1 MTKNRIIRYFLMWI
15 CCLSSHVAEAVPTLQ
30 DGGAWAKQ
38 GVTERRLNELDGL
51 AHHHATGLVQDRQ
64 GMIWVATWNGLSRYD
79 GYRFVSF
86 KPKAGDGCSMGVNR
100 IKDIRIRDP
109 YIYCNAEGYCFVFD
123 IRTGRFDDSHLSWNK
138 ALRKWGF
145 SSQGTKRL
153 KTADGVEWAVDS
165 LGVRMSYRKPCYATW
180 LLRQPGCQVRALFR
194 DREGRIWVCSRDDAS
209 VRIYDANLNL
219 LGFLGADGRLHGE
232 KTPFQSAVY
241 TMLQDEDGSLW
252 LGCKPGGLLH
262 LLPRADGSY
271 DISRIALVIRGRETE
286 HHVYSMQKDRWGRL
300 WVSTLNHGLFCLT
313 RTGKSWRCQP
323 IVLSHDDKTGKY
335 LGVRMIYISHRD
347 ELLVGTTLGL
357 FATKLT
363 ADNPASLRFTLH
375 EREGGRDGSL
385 SCSAVMFMA
394 EDRAN
399 RLYICTEGSGLNMVE
414 PGVSLISKDVDFRHF
429 DRRDLPEDF
438 LLSAFAYGQ
447 YMWFVGTN
455 DLTGVDVEH
464 GLSLYFNHRT
474 WTDELIF
481 SDAQPLRWKG
491 GKWLMGLM
499 DGLVLMD
506 MDLLTK
512 RTKAPRIVLTRVSV
526 EEGEMMEAVSARDT
540 ICLDETERN
549 VKIEFAAIDY
559 ANIQSISYRFQLDGG
574 VWNTLENSHTV
585 TLLNLS
591 PGTHTLRVESKLPTG
606 QWAGNVKV
614 VTICVKPTI
623 WQTTTAKVLYV
634 LLALLFIYT
643 VVYVTR
649 TIRASHRKQREL
661 LGQYLDLME
670 KYDKEKHLVVAVKAA
685 GADKTAVEV
694 AAKAAE
700 KKTTAEKTTAE
711 KTAAEKATI
720 ETATAETMAV
730 EAVVAD
736 GQQPL
741 QADSRS
747 VGEESLSEEDQR
759 FMQCVVE
766 FVEQHID
773 NSDLSVTDLATK
785 LNVSKSGLNRKLKS
799 LLGVAPKEFINK
811 ARMNRAVALLR
822 HSDLP
827 VKEIAYRCGFSDQNY
842 FGKCFRAAM
851 GVSPSEYRQKNGL

>member
-1 MTKNRIIRYFLMWI
+1 M
-15 CCLSSHVAEAVPTLQ
+15 
-30 DGGAWAKQ
+30 
-38 GVTERRLNELDGL
+38 
-51 AHHHATGLVQDRQ
+51 
-64 GMIWVATWNGLSRYD
+64 
-79 GYRFVSF
+79 
-86 KPKAGDGCSMGVNR
+86 
-100 IKDIRIRDP
+100 
-109 YIYCNAEGYCFVFD
+109 
-123 IRTGRFDDSHLSWNK
+123 
-138 ALRKWGF
+138 
-145 SSQGTKRL
+145 
-153 KTADGVEWAVDS
+153 
-165 LGVRMSYRKPCYATW
+165 
-180 LLRQPGCQVRALFR
+180 
-194 DREGRIWVCSRDDAS
+194 
-209 VRIYDANLNL
+209 
-219 LGFLGADGRLHGE
+219 LGFLGADGKLHGE
-232 KTPFQSAVY
+232 KTAFCSAVY
-241 TMLQDEDGSLW
+241 GVLQDTDGSMW

-262 LLPRADGSY
+262 LTPCVDGNY
-271 DISRIALVIRGRETE
+271 TISRIALVGRNGRKAND
-286 HHVYSMQKDRWGRL
+286 VYSMQKDRWGRL
-300 WVSTLNHGLFCLT
+300 WIATMDQGLFCMPCPA
-313 RTGKSWRCQP
+313 KSKRSLP
-323 IVLSHDDKTGKY
+323 IVIAPDDKTDKY
-335 LGVRMIYISHRD
+335 NSVRMVYINRHS
-347 ELLVGTTLGL
+347 ELLVGTPRGL
-357 FATKLT
+357 FATYLT
-363 ADNPASLRFTLH
+363 SANPASLRFKRY
-375 EREGGRDGSL
+375 EREGEKNGSL
-385 SCSAVMFMA
+385 SCSSIMFMA
-394 EDRAN
+394 EDKAR

-414 PGVSLISKDVDFRHF
+414 PHVLMTGDDVTFRHF
-429 DRRDLPEDF
+429 DRRDMPEDF
-438 LLSAFAYGQ
+438 LLSAFEYGR

-455 DLTGVDVEH
+455 DLTGVDMER
-464 GLSLYFNHRT
+464 GLNLYFNHNT

-481 SDAQPLRWKG
+481 SDATPLRWKD

-506 MDLLTK
+506 MDRLTM

-526 EEGEMMEAVSARDT
+526 EEGDMLEAVSEHDT
-540 ICLDETERN
+540 ICLDETQRN

-559 ANIQSISYRFQLDGG
+559 ANTQSISYRFLLDNG

-614 VTICVKPTI
+614 VTIYVKPTI

-649 TIRASHRKQREL
+649 TIRSSHRKQREL

-694 AAKAAE
+694 AEKAAE
-700 KKTTAEKTTAE
+700 
-711 KTAAEKATI
+711 
-720 ETATAETMAV
+720 ET
-730 EAVVAD
+730 VVAD

-747 VGEESLSEEDQR
+747 VGEESLNEEDQR

-773 NSDLSVTDLATK
+773 NSDLSVTELAAK

-811 ARMNRAVALLR
+811 ARMNRAVALLH

>member
-1 MTKNRIIRYFLMWI
+1 M
-15 CCLSSHVAEAVPTLQ
+15 
-30 DGGAWAKQ
+30 
-38 GVTERRLNELDGL
+38 
-51 AHHHATGLVQDRQ
+51 
-64 GMIWVATWNGLSRYD
+64 
-79 GYRFVSF
+79 
-86 KPKAGDGCSMGVNR
+86 
-100 IKDIRIRDP
+100 
-109 YIYCNAEGYCFVFD
+109 
-123 IRTGRFDDSHLSWNK
+123 
-138 ALRKWGF
+138 
-145 SSQGTKRL
+145 
-153 KTADGVEWAVDS
+153 
-165 LGVRMSYRKPCYATW
+165 
-180 LLRQPGCQVRALFR
+180 
-194 DREGRIWVCSRDDAS
+194 
-209 VRIYDANLNL
+209 
-219 LGFLGADGRLHGE
+219 
-232 KTPFQSAVY
+232 
-241 TMLQDEDGSLW
+241 
-252 LGCKPGGLLH
+252 
-262 LLPRADGSY
+262 
-271 DISRIALVIRGRETE
+271 
-286 HHVYSMQKDRWGRL
+286 
-300 WVSTLNHGLFCLT
+300 STLNHGLFCFT

-323 IVLSHDDKTGKY
+323 IVLSHDDRTGKY

-347 ELLVGTTLGL
+347 ELLAGTTLGL

-363 ADNPASLRFTLH
+363 AANPASLRFIQH

-399 RLYICTEGSGLNMVE
+399 RLYICTEGSGLNMVD
-414 PGVSLISKDVDFRHF
+414 PGISLLSKDVDFRHF

-506 MDLLTK
+506 MDRLTK

-526 EEGEMMEAVSARDT
+526 EEGEMMEAVSAHDT

-559 ANIQSISYRFQLDGG
+559 ANTQSISYRFQLDGG

-614 VTICVKPTI
+614 VTIFVKPTI

-670 KYDKEKHLVVAVKAA
+670 KYDKEKHLVVAVKDA

-694 AAKAAE
+694 VDKAAE
-700 KKTTAEKTTAE
+700 
-711 KTAAEKATI
+711 
-720 ETATAETMAV
+720 ET
-730 EAVVAD
+730 VVAD

-747 VGEESLSEEDQR
+747 VGEESLNEEDQR

-773 NSDLSVTDLATK
+773 NSDLSVTELAAK

-811 ARMNRAVALLR
+811 ARMNRAVALLH

-827 VKEIAYRCGFSDQNY
+827 VKEIAYRCGFCDQNY
-842 FGKCFRAAM
+842 FGKCFKAAM

>member
-1 MTKNRIIRYFLMWI
+1 
-15 CCLSSHVAEAVPTLQ
+15 
-30 DGGAWAKQ
+30 
-38 GVTERRLNELDGL
+38 
-51 AHHHATGLVQDRQ
+51 
-64 GMIWVATWNGLSRYD
+64 
-79 GYRFVSF
+79 
-86 KPKAGDGCSMGVNR
+86 
-100 IKDIRIRDP
+100 
-109 YIYCNAEGYCFVFD
+109 
-123 IRTGRFDDSHLSWNK
+123 
-138 ALRKWGF
+138 
-145 SSQGTKRL
+145 
-153 KTADGVEWAVDS
+153 
-165 LGVRMSYRKPCYATW
+165 
-180 LLRQPGCQVRALFR
+180 
-194 DREGRIWVCSRDDAS
+194 
-209 VRIYDANLNL
+209 
-219 LGFLGADGRLHGE
+219 
-232 KTPFQSAVY
+232 
-241 TMLQDEDGSLW
+241 
-252 LGCKPGGLLH
+252 
-262 LLPRADGSY
+262 
-271 DISRIALVIRGRETE
+271 
-286 HHVYSMQKDRWGRL
+286 
-300 WVSTLNHGLFCLT
+300 
-313 RTGKSWRCQP
+313 
-323 IVLSHDDKTGKY
+323 
-335 LGVRMIYISHRD
+335 
-347 ELLVGTTLGL
+347 
-357 FATKLT
+357 
-363 ADNPASLRFTLH
+363 
-375 EREGGRDGSL
+375 
-385 SCSAVMFMA
+385 
-394 EDRAN
+394 
-399 RLYICTEGSGLNMVE
+399 
-414 PGVSLISKDVDFRHF
+414 
-429 DRRDLPEDF
+429 
-438 LLSAFAYGQ
+438 
-447 YMWFVGTN
+447 
-455 DLTGVDVEH
+455 
-464 GLSLYFNHRT
+464 
-474 WTDELIF
+474 
-481 SDAQPLRWKG
+481 
-491 GKWLMGLM
+491 MGLM

-506 MDLLTK
+506 MDRLTK

-559 ANIQSISYRFQLDGG
+559 ANIQSISYRFQLDDG

-685 GADKTAVEV
+685 GADKTVVEV
-694 AAKAAE
+694 AAKVAE
-700 KKTTAEKTTAE
+700 EKTTAEKTT
-711 KTAAEKATI
+711 AEKATI
-720 ETATAETMAV
+720 ETATAETMAE

-741 QADSRS
+741 QADSHS

-773 NSDLSVTDLATK
+773 NSDLSVTGLATK
-785 LNVSKSGLNRKLKS
+785 LNVSKSGLNRKLKN

-811 ARMNRAVALLR
+811 ARMNRAVSLLH

>member
-1 MTKNRIIRYFLMWI
+1 M
-15 CCLSSHVAEAVPTLQ
+15 SSHVAEAVPTLQ

-51 AHHHATGLVQDRQ
+51 AHHHATGLVQDKQ

-100 IKDIRIRDP
+100 IKGIRIRDP
-109 YIYCNAEGYCFVFD
+109 YIYCNVEDCCFVFD

-145 SSQGTKRL
+145 FGQETKRL
-153 KTADGVEWAVDS
+153 KTADGVEWTVDS

-180 LLRQPGCQVRALFR
+180 LLRQPGCLVRALFR

-232 KTPFQSAVY
+232 KTPFRSAVY

-271 DISRIALVIRGRETE
+271 DISRIALVIRGREKE
-286 HHVYSMQKDRWGRL
+286 HHVYSLQKDRWGRL
-300 WVSTLNHGLFCLT
+300 WVATLNHGLFCLT
-313 RTGKSWRCQP
+313 RTEKSWRCLP
-323 IVLSHDDKTGKY
+323 IVLSHDDKTDKY

-363 ADNPASLRFTLH
+363 AANPASLRFTLH
-375 EREGGRDGSL
+375 EREGGRDASL
-385 SCSAVMFMA
+385 SCSAVMFMV
-394 EDRAN
+394 EDRAD

-481 SDAQPLRWKG
+481 SDALPLRWKG

-506 MDLLTK
+506 MDRLTK

-526 EEGEMMEAVSARDT
+526 EEGEMTEAVSARDT

-614 VTICVKPTI
+614 VTIIVEPTI

-694 AAKAAE
+694 AE
-700 KKTTAEKTTAE
+700 KTTAEKTTAE
-711 KTAAEKATI
+711 KITI
-720 ETATAETMAV
+720 ETATAETMAE
-730 EAVVAD
+730 EAAVAD
-736 GQQPL
+736 VQQSL

-773 NSDLSVTDLATK
+773 NSDLSVTELAAK
-785 LNVSKSGLNRKLKS
+785 LNVSKSGLNRKLKNQ
-799 LLGVAPKEFINK
+799 LGVAPKEFINK
-811 ARMNRAVALLR
+811 ARMNRAVALLH

>member
-1 MTKNRIIRYFLMWI
+1 
-15 CCLSSHVAEAVPTLQ
+15 
-30 DGGAWAKQ
+30 
-38 GVTERRLNELDGL
+38 
-51 AHHHATGLVQDRQ
+51 
-64 GMIWVATWNGLSRYD
+64 
-79 GYRFVSF
+79 
-86 KPKAGDGCSMGVNR
+86 
-100 IKDIRIRDP
+100 
-109 YIYCNAEGYCFVFD
+109 
-123 IRTGRFDDSHLSWNK
+123 
-138 ALRKWGF
+138 
-145 SSQGTKRL
+145 
-153 KTADGVEWAVDS
+153 
-165 LGVRMSYRKPCYATW
+165 
-180 LLRQPGCQVRALFR
+180 
-194 DREGRIWVCSRDDAS
+194 
-209 VRIYDANLNL
+209 
-219 LGFLGADGRLHGE
+219 
-232 KTPFQSAVY
+232 
-241 TMLQDEDGSLW
+241 MLQDEDGSLW

-262 LLPRADGSY
+262 LSPRADGSY
-271 DISRIALVIRGRETE
+271 AISRMALTVRSRETT
-286 HHVYSMQKDRWGRL
+286 HHVYSLQKDRWGRL
-300 WVSTLNHGLFCLT
+300 WVATLNHGLFCIT
-313 RTGKSWRCQP
+313 PSGKSWRCQP
-323 IVLSHDDKTGKY
+323 IVLSHDDMTGKY

-363 ADNPASLRFTLH
+363 AANPASLRFTLH

-526 EEGEMMEAVSARDT
+526 EEGEMMEAVSAHDT

-559 ANIQSISYRFQLDGG
+559 ANTQSISYRFQLDGG

-614 VTICVKPTI
+614 VTIFVKPTI

-634 LLALLFIYT
+634 LLVLLFIYT

-670 KYDKEKHLVVAVKAA
+670 RYDKEKHLVVAVKAA

-694 AAKAAE
+694 EPKAAE
-700 KKTTAEKTTAE
+700 KKAAEKKA
-711 KTAAEKATI
+711 AAEKATI
-720 ETATAETMAV
+720 ETATAETMAE
-730 EAVVAD
+730 EAAVAD
-736 GQQPL
+736 VQQPL

-766 FVEQHID
+766 FVELHID
-773 NSDLSVTDLATK
+773 NSDLSVTELAAK

>member
-1 MTKNRIIRYFLMWI
+1 
-15 CCLSSHVAEAVPTLQ
+15 
-30 DGGAWAKQ
+30 
-38 GVTERRLNELDGL
+38 
-51 AHHHATGLVQDRQ
+51 
-64 GMIWVATWNGLSRYD
+64 
-79 GYRFVSF
+79 
-86 KPKAGDGCSMGVNR
+86 
-100 IKDIRIRDP
+100 
-109 YIYCNAEGYCFVFD
+109 
-123 IRTGRFDDSHLSWNK
+123 
-138 ALRKWGF
+138 
-145 SSQGTKRL
+145 
-153 KTADGVEWAVDS
+153 
-165 LGVRMSYRKPCYATW
+165 
-180 LLRQPGCQVRALFR
+180 
-194 DREGRIWVCSRDDAS
+194 
-209 VRIYDANLNL
+209 
-219 LGFLGADGRLHGE
+219 
-232 KTPFQSAVY
+232 
-241 TMLQDEDGSLW
+241 
-252 LGCKPGGLLH
+252 
-262 LLPRADGSY
+262 
-271 DISRIALVIRGRETE
+271 
-286 HHVYSMQKDRWGRL
+286 
-300 WVSTLNHGLFCLT
+300 
-313 RTGKSWRCQP
+313 
-323 IVLSHDDKTGKY
+323 
-335 LGVRMIYISHRD
+335 
-347 ELLVGTTLGL
+347 
-357 FATKLT
+357 
-363 ADNPASLRFTLH
+363 
-375 EREGGRDGSL
+375 
-385 SCSAVMFMA
+385 
-394 EDRAN
+394 
-399 RLYICTEGSGLNMVE
+399 
-414 PGVSLISKDVDFRHF
+414 
-429 DRRDLPEDF
+429 
-438 LLSAFAYGQ
+438 
-447 YMWFVGTN
+447 
-455 DLTGVDVEH
+455 
-464 GLSLYFNHRT
+464 
-474 WTDELIF
+474 
-481 SDAQPLRWKG
+481 
-491 GKWLMGLM
+491 MGLM

-506 MDLLTK
+506 MDRLTK

-526 EEGEMMEAVSARDT
+526 EEGKMMEAVSAHDT

-614 VTICVKPTI
+614 VTIIVEPTI

-670 KYDKEKHLVVAVKAA
+670 KYDKEKHLVVAVKDA

-694 AAKAAE
+694 AEKAAE
-700 KKTTAEKTTAE
+700 
-711 KTAAEKATI
+711 
-720 ETATAETMAV
+720 ET
-730 EAVVAD
+730 VVVD

-773 NSDLSVTDLATK
+773 NSDLSVTELAAK
-785 LNVSKSGLNRKLKS
+785 LNVSKSGLNRKLKN

-811 ARMNRAVALLR
+811 ARMNRAVALLQ

>member
-1 MTKNRIIRYFLMWI
+1 
-15 CCLSSHVAEAVPTLQ
+15 
-30 DGGAWAKQ
+30 
-38 GVTERRLNELDGL
+38 
-51 AHHHATGLVQDRQ
+51 
-64 GMIWVATWNGLSRYD
+64 
-79 GYRFVSF
+79 
-86 KPKAGDGCSMGVNR
+86 
-100 IKDIRIRDP
+100 
-109 YIYCNAEGYCFVFD
+109 
-123 IRTGRFDDSHLSWNK
+123 
-138 ALRKWGF
+138 
-145 SSQGTKRL
+145 
-153 KTADGVEWAVDS
+153 
-165 LGVRMSYRKPCYATW
+165 
-180 LLRQPGCQVRALFR
+180 
-194 DREGRIWVCSRDDAS
+194 
-209 VRIYDANLNL
+209 
-219 LGFLGADGRLHGE
+219 
-232 KTPFQSAVY
+232 
-241 TMLQDEDGSLW
+241 
-252 LGCKPGGLLH
+252 
-262 LLPRADGSY
+262 
-271 DISRIALVIRGRETE
+271 
-286 HHVYSMQKDRWGRL
+286 
-300 WVSTLNHGLFCLT
+300 
-313 RTGKSWRCQP
+313 
-323 IVLSHDDKTGKY
+323 
-335 LGVRMIYISHRD
+335 MIYVSHRD

-363 ADNPASLRFTLH
+363 AANPASLRFIRH

-414 PGVSLISKDVDFRHF
+414 PGISLLSKDVDFRHF

-506 MDLLTK
+506 MDRLTK

-526 EEGEMMEAVSARDT
+526 EEGDMLEAVSEHDT

-559 ANIQSISYRFQLDGG
+559 ANTQSISYRFLLDDG
-574 VWNTLENSHTV
+574 VWNTLENSHSV

-614 VTICVKPTI
+614 VTIFVKPTI
-623 WQTTTAKVLYV
+623 WQSTTAKVLYV

-649 TIRASHRKQREL
+649 TIRSSHRKQREL

-694 AAKAAE
+694 AEKAAE
-700 KKTTAEKTTAE
+700 
-711 KTAAEKATI
+711 
-720 ETATAETMAV
+720 ET
-730 EAVVAD
+730 VVAD

-773 NSDLSVTDLATK
+773 NSDLSVTELAAK

-799 LLGVAPKEFINK
+799 QLGVAPKEFINK
-811 ARMNRAVALLR
+811 ARMNRAVALLH

>member
-1 MTKNRIIRYFLMWI
+1 MWI
-15 CCLSSHVAEAVPTLQ
+15 CCLLSHVAEAVPTLL
-30 DGGAWAKQ
+30 DGGAWARQ

-51 AHHHATGLVQDRQ
+51 AHHHATGLVQDKQ

-109 YIYCNAEGYCFVFD
+109 YIYCNVEGYCFVFD

-145 SSQGTKRL
+145 SGQGTKRL

-180 LLRQPGCQVRALFR
+180 LLRQPGCQVRTLFR

-232 KTPFQSAVY
+232 KTPFRSAVY

-262 LLPRADGSY
+262 LSPRADGSY
-271 DISRIALVIRGRETE
+271 DISRIALVIRGREKE

-347 ELLVGTTLGL
+347 ELLAGTTLGL

-363 ADNPASLRFTLH
+363 AANPASLRFIQH

-394 EDRAN
+394 EDRVN

-414 PGVSLISKDVDFRHF
+414 PGISLLSKDVDFRHF

-506 MDLLTK
+506 MDRLTK

-526 EEGEMMEAVSARDT
+526 EEGEMMEAVSAHDT
-540 ICLDETERN
+540 ISLDETERN

-559 ANIQSISYRFQLDGG
+559 ANTQSISYRFQLDGG
-574 VWNTLENSHTV
+574 VWNILENSHTV

-614 VTICVKPTI
+614 VTIFVKPTI

-634 LLALLFIYT
+634 LLALLFIYA

-649 TIRASHRKQREL
+649 TIRSSHRKQREL

-670 KYDKEKHLVVAVKAA
+670 KYDKEKHLVVAVKDA

-694 AAKAAE
+694 VDKAAE
-700 KKTTAEKTTAE
+700 KKTTAEKTT
-711 KTAAEKATI
+711 I
-720 ETATAETMAV
+720 ETATAETMA
-730 EAVVAD
+730 EETVVVD

-773 NSDLSVTDLATK
+773 NSDLSVTELAAK

-811 ARMNRAVALLR
+811 ARMNRAVALLH

>member
-1 MTKNRIIRYFLMWI
+1 MWI

-38 GVTERRLNELDGL
+38 GIVERRLNETDGL

-79 GYRFVSF
+79 GYSFVSF
-86 KPKAGDGCSMGVNR
+86 KPKSGDGCSVGVNR
-100 IKDIRIRDP
+100 IKDFRIRDP
-109 YIYCNAEGYCFVFD
+109 YIYCNVEGCCVVFD
-123 IRTGRFDDSHLSWNK
+123 IRTGQFDDCHLSWNR
-138 ALRKWGF
+138 ALCKWGF
-145 SSQGTKRL
+145 PEQGKRRL
-153 KTADGVEWAVDS
+153 TTADGVELAVDS
-165 LGVRMSYRKPCYATW
+165 LGVKMSYRKPCYAMW

-209 VRIYDANLNL
+209 VRIYDENLNL

-232 KTPFQSAVY
+232 KTPFRSAVY
-241 TMLQDEDGSLW
+241 TMMQNGDGSLW

-271 DISRIALVIRGRETE
+271 AISRIALTVRSRETT
-286 HHVYSMQKDRWGRL
+286 HHVYSLQKDRWGRL
-300 WVSTLNHGLFCLT
+300 WVATLNHGLFCIT
-313 RTGKSWRCQP
+313 PSGKSWRCQP
-323 IVLSHDDKTGKY
+323 IVLSHDDRTGKY

-363 ADNPASLRFTLH
+363 ADNPASLRFTLY

-414 PGVSLISKDVDFRHF
+414 SGVSLISKDVDFRHF

-526 EEGEMMEAVSARDT
+526 DEGEMMEAVSARDT

-559 ANIQSISYRFQLDGG
+559 ANIQSISYRFQLDDG

-585 TLLNLS
+585 PLLNLS

-670 KYDKEKHLVVAVKAA
+670 RYDKEKHLVVAVKAA

-694 AAKAAE
+694 EAKAAE
-700 KKTTAEKTTAE
+700 KKATAEKTTAE
-711 KTAAEKATI
+711 KETAEKITI
-720 ETATAETMAV
+720 ETATAETMAE
-730 EAVVAD
+730 EAAVAD
-736 GQQPL
+736 VQQSL

-773 NSDLSVTDLATK
+773 NSDLSVTELAAK

>member
-1 MTKNRIIRYFLMWI
+1 MEG
-15 CCLSSHVAEAVPTLQ
+15 CCV
-30 DGGAWAKQ
+30 
-38 GVTERRLNELDGL
+38 
-51 AHHHATGLVQDRQ
+51 
-64 GMIWVATWNGLSRYD
+64 
-79 GYRFVSF
+79 
-86 KPKAGDGCSMGVNR
+86 
-100 IKDIRIRDP
+100 
-109 YIYCNAEGYCFVFD
+109 VFD
-123 IRTGRFDDSHLSWNK
+123 IRTGQFDDCHLSWNR

-145 SSQGTKRL
+145 PEQGKRRL
-153 KTADGVEWAVDS
+153 TTADGVEWAVDS
-165 LGVRMSYRKPCYATW
+165 LGVKMSYRKPCYATW

-209 VRIYDANLNL
+209 VRIYDENLNL

-262 LLPRADGSY
+262 LSPRADGSY
-271 DISRIALVIRGRETE
+271 DISRIALTVRSRETT
-286 HHVYSMQKDRWGRL
+286 HHVYSLQKDRWGRL
-300 WVSTLNHGLFCLT
+300 WVATLNHGLFCIT
-313 RTGKSWRCQP
+313 PSGKSWRCQP
-323 IVLSHDDKTGKY
+323 IVLSHDDMTGKY

-363 ADNPASLRFTLH
+363 AANPASLRFTLH

-414 PGVSLISKDVDFRHF
+414 PGISLLSKDVDFRHF

-464 GLSLYFNHRT
+464 GLSLFFNHRT

-506 MDLLTK
+506 MDRLTK

-526 EEGEMMEAVSARDT
+526 EEGEMMEAVSASDT

-559 ANIQSISYRFQLDGG
+559 ANIQSISYRFQLDDG

-634 LLALLFIYT
+634 LLFIYT

-694 AAKAAE
+694 SAKVAE
-700 KKTTAEKTTAE
+700 EKTTAEKTTAE
-711 KTAAEKATI
+711 KTTI
-720 ETATAETMAV
+720 ETATAETMAE
-730 EAVVAD
+730 EAAVAD
-736 GQQPL
+736 VQQPL

-773 NSDLSVTDLATK
+773 NSDLSVTELAAK

>member
-1 MTKNRIIRYFLMWI
+1 
-15 CCLSSHVAEAVPTLQ
+15 
-30 DGGAWAKQ
+30 
-38 GVTERRLNELDGL
+38 
-51 AHHHATGLVQDRQ
+51 
-64 GMIWVATWNGLSRYD
+64 
-79 GYRFVSF
+79 
-86 KPKAGDGCSMGVNR
+86 
-100 IKDIRIRDP
+100 
-109 YIYCNAEGYCFVFD
+109 
-123 IRTGRFDDSHLSWNK
+123 
-138 ALRKWGF
+138 
-145 SSQGTKRL
+145 
-153 KTADGVEWAVDS
+153 
-165 LGVRMSYRKPCYATW
+165 
-180 LLRQPGCQVRALFR
+180 
-194 DREGRIWVCSRDDAS
+194 
-209 VRIYDANLNL
+209 
-219 LGFLGADGRLHGE
+219 
-232 KTPFQSAVY
+232 
-241 TMLQDEDGSLW
+241 
-252 LGCKPGGLLH
+252 
-262 LLPRADGSY
+262 
-271 DISRIALVIRGRETE
+271 
-286 HHVYSMQKDRWGRL
+286 
-300 WVSTLNHGLFCLT
+300 
-313 RTGKSWRCQP
+313 
-323 IVLSHDDKTGKY
+323 
-335 LGVRMIYISHRD
+335 MIYISHRD
-347 ELLVGTTLGL
+347 ELLAGTTLGL

-363 ADNPASLRFTLH
+363 AANPASLRFIRH

-414 PGVSLISKDVDFRHF
+414 PGISLLSKDMDFRHF

-506 MDLLTK
+506 MDRLTK
-512 RTKAPRIVLTRVSV
+512 RTKAPRIVLTKVSV
-526 EEGEMMEAVSARDT
+526 EEGEMMEAVSAHDT

-559 ANIQSISYRFQLDGG
+559 ANTQSISYRFQLDGG

-614 VTICVKPTI
+614 VTIFVKPTI

-634 LLALLFIYT
+634 LLALLFIYI

-649 TIRASHRKQREL
+649 TIRSSHRKQREL

-694 AAKAAE
+694 ADKAAE
-700 KKTTAEKTTAE
+700 KKTTAEKTT
-711 KTAAEKATI
+711 I
-720 ETATAETMAV
+720 ETATAETMA
-730 EAVVAD
+730 EETVVAD

-773 NSDLSVTDLATK
+773 NSDLSVTELAAK

-811 ARMNRAVALLR
+811 ARMNRAVALLH

>member
-1 MTKNRIIRYFLMWI
+1 MWI
-15 CCLSSHVAEAVPTLQ
+15 CCLLSHVAEAVPTLR

-38 GVTERRLNELDGL
+38 GVVERRFNETDGL

-79 GYRFVSF
+79 GYSFVSF
-86 KPKAGDGCSMGVNR
+86 KPKSGDGCSVGVNR
-100 IKDIRIRDP
+100 IKDFRIRDP
-109 YIYCNAEGYCFVFD
+109 YIYCNVEGSCVVFD
-123 IRTGRFDDSHLSWNK
+123 IRTGQFDDCHLSWNR

-145 SSQGTKRL
+145 PEQGKRRL
-153 KTADGVEWAVDS
+153 TTADGVEWAVDS
-165 LGVRMSYRKPCYATW
+165 LGVKMSYRKPCYATW
-180 LLRQPGCQVRALFR
+180 LLRQPGCQVRAFFR
-194 DREGRIWVCSRDDAS
+194 DRKGRIWVCSRDDAS
-209 VRIYDANLNL
+209 VRIYDENLNL

-232 KTPFQSAVY
+232 KTPFWSAVY
-241 TMLQDEDGSLW
+241 TMLQDEGGSLW

-262 LLPRADGSY
+262 LSPRADGSY
-271 DISRIALVIRGRETE
+271 AISRMALTVRSRETT
-286 HHVYSMQKDRWGRL
+286 HHVYSLQKDRWGRL
-300 WVSTLNHGLFCLT
+300 WVATLNHGLFCIT
-313 RTGKSWRCQP
+313 PSGKSWRCQP
-323 IVLSHDDKTGKY
+323 IVLSHDDMTGKY

-363 ADNPASLRFTLH
+363 AANPASLRFTLH

-559 ANIQSISYRFQLDGG
+559 ANTQSISYRFLLDDG

-649 TIRASHRKQREL
+649 TIRTSRRKQREL

-670 KYDKEKHLVVAVKAA
+670 KYDKEKHLVVAVKDA

-694 AAKAAE
+694 AEKAAE
-700 KKTTAEKTTAE
+700 
-711 KTAAEKATI
+711 
-720 ETATAETMAV
+720 ET
-730 EAVVAD
+730 VVAD
-736 GQQPL
+736 VQQPL

-773 NSDLSVTDLATK
+773 NSDLSVTELAAK

-811 ARMNRAVALLR
+811 ARMNRAVALLH

>member
-15 CCLSSHVAEAVPTLQ
+15 CCLLSQVAEAVPTLQ

-145 SSQGTKRL
+145 SGQGTKRL

-219 LGFLGADGRLHGE
+219 LGFLGADGRLHGG
-232 KTPFQSAVY
+232 KTPFRSAVY

-262 LLPRADGSY
+262 LSPRADGSY
-271 DISRIALVIRGRETE
+271 DISRIALVICGREKE

-300 WVSTLNHGLFCLT
+300 WVSTLNHGLFCFT

-347 ELLVGTTLGL
+347 ELLAGTTLGL

-363 ADNPASLRFTLH
+363 AANPASLRFIQH

-414 PGVSLISKDVDFRHF
+414 PGISLLSKDVDFRHF

-506 MDLLTK
+506 MDRLTK

-526 EEGEMMEAVSARDT
+526 EEGKMMEAVSAHDT

-614 VTICVKPTI
+614 VTIFVKPTI

-649 TIRASHRKQREL
+649 TIRSSHRKQREL

-685 GADKTAVEV
+685 
-694 AAKAAE
+694 E
-700 KKTTAEKTTAE
+700 KKTTAEKT
-711 KTAAEKATI
+711 TI
-720 ETATAETMAV
+720 ETATAETMA
-730 EAVVAD
+730 EETVVAD

-773 NSDLSVTDLATK
+773 NSDLSVTELAAK

-811 ARMNRAVALLR
+811 ARMNRAVALLH

-827 VKEIAYRCGFSDQNY
+827 VKEIAYRCGFCDQNY

>member
-1 MTKNRIIRYFLMWI
+1 
-15 CCLSSHVAEAVPTLQ
+15 
-30 DGGAWAKQ
+30 
-38 GVTERRLNELDGL
+38 
-51 AHHHATGLVQDRQ
+51 
-64 GMIWVATWNGLSRYD
+64 
-79 GYRFVSF
+79 
-86 KPKAGDGCSMGVNR
+86 
-100 IKDIRIRDP
+100 
-109 YIYCNAEGYCFVFD
+109 
-123 IRTGRFDDSHLSWNK
+123 
-138 ALRKWGF
+138 
-145 SSQGTKRL
+145 
-153 KTADGVEWAVDS
+153 
-165 LGVRMSYRKPCYATW
+165 
-180 LLRQPGCQVRALFR
+180 
-194 DREGRIWVCSRDDAS
+194 
-209 VRIYDANLNL
+209 
-219 LGFLGADGRLHGE
+219 
-232 KTPFQSAVY
+232 
-241 TMLQDEDGSLW
+241 MLQDEDGSLW

-262 LLPRADGSY
+262 LSPRADGSY
-271 DISRIALVIRGRETE
+271 DISRIALTVRSRETT
-286 HHVYSMQKDRWGRL
+286 HHVYSLQKDRWGRL
-300 WVSTLNHGLFCLT
+300 WVATLNHGLFCIT
-313 RTGKSWRCQP
+313 PSGKSWRCQP
-323 IVLSHDDKTGKY
+323 IVLSHDDMTGKY

-363 ADNPASLRFTLH
+363 AANPASLRFTLH

-526 EEGEMMEAVSARDT
+526 EEGEMIEAVSARDT

-559 ANIQSISYRFQLDGG
+559 ANIQSISYRFQLDDG

-591 PGTHTLRVESKLPTG
+591 PGTHMLRVESKLPTG

-685 GADKTAVEV
+685 GADKTAVEA

-700 KKTTAEKTTAE
+700 EKTTAEKTTAE
-711 KTAAEKATI
+711 KETAEKITI
-720 ETATAETMAV
+720 ETATSETMAE
-730 EAVVAD
+730 EAAVAD
-736 GQQPL
+736 VQQPL

-773 NSDLSVTDLATK
+773 NSDLSVTELAAK

-827 VKEIAYRCGFSDQNY
+827 VKEIAYRCGFCDQNY

>member
-1 MTKNRIIRYFLMWI
+1 M
-15 CCLSSHVAEAVPTLQ
+15 
-30 DGGAWAKQ
+30 
-38 GVTERRLNELDGL
+38 
-51 AHHHATGLVQDRQ
+51 
-64 GMIWVATWNGLSRYD
+64 
-79 GYRFVSF
+79 
-86 KPKAGDGCSMGVNR
+86 
-100 IKDIRIRDP
+100 
-109 YIYCNAEGYCFVFD
+109 
-123 IRTGRFDDSHLSWNK
+123 
-138 ALRKWGF
+138 
-145 SSQGTKRL
+145 
-153 KTADGVEWAVDS
+153 
-165 LGVRMSYRKPCYATW
+165 
-180 LLRQPGCQVRALFR
+180 
-194 DREGRIWVCSRDDAS
+194 
-209 VRIYDANLNL
+209 
-219 LGFLGADGRLHGE
+219 LGFLGADGKLHGE
-232 KTPFQSAVY
+232 KTAFCSAVY
-241 TMLQDEDGSLW
+241 GVLQDTDGSMW

-262 LLPRADGSY
+262 LTPCVDGNY
-271 DISRIALVIRGRETE
+271 TISRIALVGRNGRKAND
-286 HHVYSMQKDRWGRL
+286 VYSMQKDRWGRL
-300 WVSTLNHGLFCLT
+300 WIATMDQGLFCIPCPA
-313 RTGKSWRCQP
+313 KSKRSLP
-323 IVLSHDDKTGKY
+323 IVIAPDDKTDKY
-335 LGVRMIYISHRD
+335 NSVRMVYINHHS
-347 ELLVGTTLGL
+347 ELLVGTPRGL
-357 FATKLT
+357 FATYLT
-363 ADNPASLRFTLH
+363 AANPASLRFNRY
-375 EREGGRDGSL
+375 EREGEKNGSL
-385 SCSAVMFMA
+385 SCSSIMFMA

-399 RLYICTEGSGLNMVE
+399 RLYVCTEGSGLNMVE
-414 PGVSLISKDVDFRHF
+414 PHVLMTGDDVTFSHF
-429 DRRDLPEDF
+429 DRRDMPEDF
-438 LLSAFAYGQ
+438 LLSAFEYGR

-455 DLTGVDVEH
+455 DLTGVDMER
-464 GLSLYFNHRT
+464 GLNLYFNHNT

-481 SDAQPLRWKG
+481 SDATPLRWKG

-506 MDLLTK
+506 MDRLTM

-526 EEGEMMEAVSARDT
+526 EEGDMLEAVSEHDT
-540 ICLDETERN
+540 ICLDETQRN

-559 ANIQSISYRFQLDGG
+559 ANTQSISYRFQLDDG

-591 PGTHTLRVESKLPTG
+591 SGTHTLRVESKLPTG

-670 KYDKEKHLVVAVKAA
+670 RYDKEKHLVVAVKAA

-694 AAKAAE
+694 EAKAAE
-700 KKTTAEKTTAE
+700 KKAAEKKAAAEKT
-711 KTAAEKATI
+711 TI
-720 ETATAETMAV
+720 ETATSETMAE
-730 EAVVAD
+730 EAAVAD
-736 GQQPL
+736 VQQPL

-773 NSDLSVTDLATK
+773 NSDLSVTELAAK

>member
-15 CCLSSHVAEAVPTLQ
+15 CCLSSHVAEAVPTLR

-79 GYRFVSF
+79 GYSFVSF
-86 KPKAGDGCSMGVNR
+86 KPKSGDGCSVGVNR
-100 IKDIRIRDP
+100 IKDFRIRDP
-109 YIYCNAEGYCFVFD
+109 YIYCNVEGCCVVFD
-123 IRTGRFDDSHLSWNK
+123 IRTGQFDDCHLSWNR

-145 SSQGTKRL
+145 PEQGKRRL
-153 KTADGVEWAVDS
+153 TTADGVEWAVDS
-165 LGVRMSYRKPCYATW
+165 LGVKMSYRKPCYAMW

-209 VRIYDANLNL
+209 VRIYDENLNL

-232 KTPFQSAVY
+232 KTPFRSAVY

-262 LLPRADGSY
+262 LSPHADGSY
-271 DISRIALVIRGRETE
+271 DISRIALTVRSRETT
-286 HHVYSMQKDRWGRL
+286 HHVYSLQKDRWGRL
-300 WVSTLNHGLFCLT
+300 WVATLNHGMFCLT
-313 RTGKSWRCQP
+313 PSGKSWRCQP
-323 IVLSHDDKTGKY
+323 IVLPHDDMTGKY

-363 ADNPASLRFTLH
+363 AANPASLRFTLH

-438 LLSAFAYGQ
+438 LLSAFAYEQ

-526 EEGEMMEAVSARDT
+526 EEGEMMEAVSASDT

-559 ANIQSISYRFQLDGG
+559 ANTQSISYRFQLDDG

-614 VTICVKPTI
+614 VTIFVKPTI

-670 KYDKEKHLVVAVKAA
+670 RYDKEKHLVVAVKAA
-685 GADKTAVEV
+685 VADKTAVEV
-694 AAKAAE
+694 EAKAAE
-700 KKTTAEKTTAE
+700 KKAAEKKAAAEKT
-711 KTAAEKATI
+711 TI
-720 ETATAETMAV
+720 ETATSETMAE
-730 EAVVAD
+730 EAAVAD
-736 GQQPL
+736 VQQSL

-773 NSDLSVTDLATK
+773 NSDLSVTELAAK

-811 ARMNRAVALLR
+811 ARMNRAVALLH

>member
-1 MTKNRIIRYFLMWI
+1 M
-15 CCLSSHVAEAVPTLQ
+15 
-30 DGGAWAKQ
+30 
-38 GVTERRLNELDGL
+38 
-51 AHHHATGLVQDRQ
+51 
-64 GMIWVATWNGLSRYD
+64 
-79 GYRFVSF
+79 
-86 KPKAGDGCSMGVNR
+86 
-100 IKDIRIRDP
+100 
-109 YIYCNAEGYCFVFD
+109 
-123 IRTGRFDDSHLSWNK
+123 
-138 ALRKWGF
+138 
-145 SSQGTKRL
+145 
-153 KTADGVEWAVDS
+153 
-165 LGVRMSYRKPCYATW
+165 
-180 LLRQPGCQVRALFR
+180 
-194 DREGRIWVCSRDDAS
+194 CSRDDAS
-209 VRIYDANLNL
+209 VRIYDENLNL

-241 TMLQDEDGSLW
+241 TMLQDGDGSLW

-262 LLPRADGSY
+262 LSPRADGSY
-271 DISRIALVIRGRETE
+271 DISRIALTVRSRETT
-286 HHVYSMQKDRWGRL
+286 HHVYSLQKDRWGRL
-300 WVSTLNHGLFCLT
+300 WVATLNHGLFCIT
-313 RTGKSWRCQP
+313 PSGKSWRCQP

-347 ELLVGTTLGL
+347 ELLAGTTLGL

-363 ADNPASLRFTLH
+363 AANPASLRFIRH

-414 PGVSLISKDVDFRHF
+414 PGISLISKDVDFRHF

-464 GLSLYFNHRT
+464 GLSLFFNHRT

-526 EEGEMMEAVSARDT
+526 EEGEMMEAVSASDT

-559 ANIQSISYRFQLDGG
+559 ANIQSISYRFQLDDG

-649 TIRASHRKQREL
+649 TIRSSHCKQREL

-685 GADKTAVEV
+685 GVDKTAVEV
-694 AAKAAE
+694 ADKAAE
-700 KKTTAEKTTAE
+700 KKTTAEKTT
-711 KTAAEKATI
+711 I
-720 ETATAETMAV
+720 ETATAETMA
-730 EAVVAD
+730 EETVVVG

-773 NSDLSVTDLATK
+773 NSDLSVTELAAK

-811 ARMNRAVALLR
+811 ARMNRAVALLH

>member
-1 MTKNRIIRYFLMWI
+1 MWI

-38 GVTERRLNELDGL
+38 GIVERRLNETDGL

-79 GYRFVSF
+79 GYSFVSF
-86 KPKAGDGCSMGVNR
+86 KPKSGDGCSVGVNR
-100 IKDIRIRDP
+100 IKDFRIRDP
-109 YIYCNAEGYCFVFD
+109 YIYCNVEGCCVVFD
-123 IRTGRFDDSHLSWNK
+123 IRTGQFDDCHLSWNR

-145 SSQGTKRL
+145 PEQGKRRL
-153 KTADGVEWAVDS
+153 TTADGVEWAVDS
-165 LGVRMSYRKPCYATW
+165 LGVRMSYRKPCYAMW

-209 VRIYDANLNL
+209 VRIYDENLNL

-232 KTPFQSAVY
+232 KTPFRSAVY

-262 LLPRADGSY
+262 LSPRADGSY
-271 DISRIALVIRGRETE
+271 TISRIALVIRSRETT
-286 HHVYSMQKDRWGRL
+286 HHVYSLQKDRWGRL
-300 WVSTLNHGLFCLT
+300 WVATLNHGLFCIT
-313 RTGKSWRCQP
+313 PSGKSWRCQP
-323 IVLSHDDKTGKY
+323 VVLSHDDKTGKY

-347 ELLVGTTLGL
+347 ELLAGTTLGL

-363 ADNPASLRFTLH
+363 AANPASLRFIRH

-394 EDRAN
+394 EDRTN

-559 ANIQSISYRFQLDGG
+559 ANTQSISYRFQLDDG

-670 KYDKEKHLVVAVKAA
+670 RYDKEKHLVVAVKAA

-694 AAKAAE
+694 EAKAAE
-700 KKTTAEKTTAE
+700 KKAAEKKAAAEKT
-711 KTAAEKATI
+711 TI
-720 ETATAETMAV
+720 ETATAETMAE
-730 EAVVAD
+730 EAAVAD
-736 GQQPL
+736 VQQPL

-773 NSDLSVTDLATK
+773 NSDLSVTELAAK

-811 ARMNRAVALLR
+811 ARMNRAVALLH

>member
-1 MTKNRIIRYFLMWI
+1 MWI
-15 CCLSSHVAEAVPTLQ
+15 CCLLSHVAEAVPTLQ

-51 AHHHATGLVQDRQ
+51 AHHHATGLVQDKQ

-219 LGFLGADGRLHGE
+219 LGFLGADGRLHGG
-232 KTPFQSAVY
+232 KTPFRSAVY

-262 LLPRADGSY
+262 LSPRADGSY
-271 DISRIALVIRGRETE
+271 DISRIALVIRGREKE

-363 ADNPASLRFTLH
+363 AANPASLRFIRH

-394 EDRAN
+394 EDRVN

-414 PGVSLISKDVDFRHF
+414 PGISLLSKDVDFRHF

-438 LLSAFAYGQ
+438 LLS
-447 YMWFVGTN
+447 
-455 DLTGVDVEH
+455 
-464 GLSLYFNHRT
+464 
-474 WTDELIF
+474 
-481 SDAQPLRWKG
+481 
-491 GKWLMGLM
+491 
-499 DGLVLMD
+499 
-506 MDLLTK
+506 
-512 RTKAPRIVLTRVSV
+512 V
-526 EEGEMMEAVSARDT
+526 EEGEMMEAVSAHDT

-614 VTICVKPTI
+614 VTIFVKPTI

-634 LLALLFIYT
+634 LLALLFIYI

-649 TIRASHRKQREL
+649 TIRSSHRKQREL

-685 GADKTAVEV
+685 
-694 AAKAAE
+694 E
-700 KKTTAEKTTAE
+700 KKTTAEKT
-711 KTAAEKATI
+711 TI
-720 ETATAETMAV
+720 ETATAETMA
-730 EAVVAD
+730 EETVVAD

-773 NSDLSVTDLATK
+773 NSDLSVTELAAK

-799 LLGVAPKEFINK
+799 LFGVAPKEFINK
-811 ARMNRAVALLR
+811 ARMNRAVALLH

-842 FGKCFRAAM
+842 FGKCFRATM

>member
-1 MTKNRIIRYFLMWI
+1 M
-15 CCLSSHVAEAVPTLQ
+15 
-30 DGGAWAKQ
+30 
-38 GVTERRLNELDGL
+38 
-51 AHHHATGLVQDRQ
+51 
-64 GMIWVATWNGLSRYD
+64 
-79 GYRFVSF
+79 
-86 KPKAGDGCSMGVNR
+86 
-100 IKDIRIRDP
+100 
-109 YIYCNAEGYCFVFD
+109 
-123 IRTGRFDDSHLSWNK
+123 
-138 ALRKWGF
+138 
-145 SSQGTKRL
+145 
-153 KTADGVEWAVDS
+153 
-165 LGVRMSYRKPCYATW
+165 
-180 LLRQPGCQVRALFR
+180 
-194 DREGRIWVCSRDDAS
+194 CSRDDAS
-209 VRIYDANLNL
+209 VRIYDENLNL
-219 LGFLGADGRLHGE
+219 LGFLGSDGRLHGE
-232 KTPFQSAVY
+232 KTPFRSAVY

-262 LLPRADGSY
+262 LSPRADGSY
-271 DISRIALVIRGRETE
+271 AISRMALTVRSRETT
-286 HHVYSMQKDRWGRL
+286 HHVYSLQKDRWGRL
-300 WVSTLNHGLFCLT
+300 WVATLNHGLFCIT
-313 RTGKSWRCQP
+313 PSGKSWRCQP
-323 IVLSHDDKTGKY
+323 IVLSHDDMTGKY

-363 ADNPASLRFTLH
+363 AANPASLRFTLH

-526 EEGEMMEAVSARDT
+526 EEGEMMEAVSAHDT

-559 ANIQSISYRFQLDGG
+559 ANTQSISYRFQLDGG

-614 VTICVKPTI
+614 VTIFVKPTI

-634 LLALLFIYT
+634 LLVLLFIYT

-670 KYDKEKHLVVAVKAA
+670 RYDKEKHLVVAVKAA

-694 AAKAAE
+694 EAKAAE
-700 KKTTAEKTTAE
+700 KKAAEKKA
-711 KTAAEKATI
+711 AAEKATI
-720 ETATAETMAV
+720 ETATAETMAE
-730 EAVVAD
+730 EAAVAD
-736 GQQPL
+736 VQQPL

-766 FVEQHID
+766 FVELHID
-773 NSDLSVTDLATK
+773 NSDLSVTELAAK

>member
-1 MTKNRIIRYFLMWI
+1 
-15 CCLSSHVAEAVPTLQ
+15 
-30 DGGAWAKQ
+30 
-38 GVTERRLNELDGL
+38 
-51 AHHHATGLVQDRQ
+51 
-64 GMIWVATWNGLSRYD
+64 
-79 GYRFVSF
+79 
-86 KPKAGDGCSMGVNR
+86 
-100 IKDIRIRDP
+100 
-109 YIYCNAEGYCFVFD
+109 
-123 IRTGRFDDSHLSWNK
+123 
-138 ALRKWGF
+138 
-145 SSQGTKRL
+145 
-153 KTADGVEWAVDS
+153 
-165 LGVRMSYRKPCYATW
+165 
-180 LLRQPGCQVRALFR
+180 
-194 DREGRIWVCSRDDAS
+194 
-209 VRIYDANLNL
+209 
-219 LGFLGADGRLHGE
+219 
-232 KTPFQSAVY
+232 
-241 TMLQDEDGSLW
+241 MLQDEDGSLW

-262 LLPRADGSY
+262 LSPRADGSY
-271 DISRIALVIRGRETE
+271 AISRMALTVRSRETT
-286 HHVYSMQKDRWGRL
+286 HHVYSLQKDRWGRL
-300 WVSTLNHGLFCLT
+300 WVATLNHGLFCIT
-313 RTGKSWRCQP
+313 PSGKSWRCQP
-323 IVLSHDDKTGKY
+323 IVLSHDDMTGKY

-363 ADNPASLRFTLH
+363 AANPASLRFTLH

-526 EEGEMMEAVSARDT
+526 EEGEMMEAVSAHDT

-559 ANIQSISYRFQLDGG
+559 ANTQSISYRFQLDGG

-614 VTICVKPTI
+614 VTIFVKPTI

-634 LLALLFIYT
+634 LLVLLFIYT

-670 KYDKEKHLVVAVKAA
+670 RYDKEKHLVVAVKAA

-694 AAKAAE
+694 EAKAAE
-700 KKTTAEKTTAE
+700 KKAAEKKA
-711 KTAAEKATI
+711 AAEKATI
-720 ETATAETMAV
+720 ETATAETMAE
-730 EAVVAD
+730 EAAVAD
-736 GQQPL
+736 VQQPL

-766 FVEQHID
+766 FVELHID
-773 NSDLSVTDLATK
+773 NSDLSVTELAAK

>member
-1 MTKNRIIRYFLMWI
+1 MTENRIIRYFLMWI

-30 DGGAWAKQ
+30 DGEAWAKQ
-38 GVTERRLNELDGL
+38 GIVERRLNETDGL

-79 GYRFVSF
+79 GYSFVSF
-86 KPKAGDGCSMGVNR
+86 KPKSGDGCSVGVNR
-100 IKDIRIRDP
+100 IKDFRIRDP
-109 YIYCNAEGYCFVFD
+109 YIYCNVEGCCVVFD
-123 IRTGRFDDSHLSWNK
+123 IRTGRFDDSHLSWNR

-145 SSQGTKRL
+145 PEQGKRRL
-153 KTADGVEWAVDS
+153 TTADGVEWAVDS
-165 LGVRMSYRKPCYATW
+165 LGVKMSYRKPCYATW

-209 VRIYDANLNL
+209 VRIYDENLNL

-232 KTPFQSAVY
+232 KTPFRSAVY

-262 LLPRADGSY
+262 LSPRADGSY
-271 DISRIALVIRGRETE
+271 DISRIALTVRSRETT
-286 HHVYSMQKDRWGRL
+286 HHVYSLQKDRWGRL
-300 WVSTLNHGLFCLT
+300 WVATLNHGLFCIT
-313 RTGKSWRCQP
+313 PSGKSWRCQP
-323 IVLSHDDKTGKY
+323 IVLSHDDMTGKY

-363 ADNPASLRFTLH
+363 AANPASLRFTLH

-559 ANIQSISYRFQLDGG
+559 ANIQSISYRFQLDDG

-591 PGTHTLRVESKLPTG
+591 PGTHMLRVESKLPTG

-634 LLALLFIYT
+634 LLVLLFIYT

-694 AAKAAE
+694 AAKVAE

-711 KTAAEKATI
+711 KETAEKITI
-720 ETATAETMAV
+720 ETATSETMAE
-730 EAVVAD
+730 EAAVAD
-736 GQQPL
+736 VQQPL

-773 NSDLSVTDLATK
+773 NSDLSVTELAAK

-811 ARMNRAVALLR
+811 ARMNRAVALLH

>member
-1 MTKNRIIRYFLMWI
+1 MWI

-38 GVTERRLNELDGL
+38 GIVERRLNETDGL

-79 GYRFVSF
+79 GYSFVSF
-86 KPKAGDGCSMGVNR
+86 KPKSGDGCSVGVNR
-100 IKDIRIRDP
+100 IKDFRIRDP
-109 YIYCNAEGYCFVFD
+109 YIYCNVEGCCVVFD
-123 IRTGRFDDSHLSWNK
+123 IRTGQFDDCHLSWNR
-138 ALRKWGF
+138 ALCKWGF
-145 SSQGTKRL
+145 PEQGKRRL
-153 KTADGVEWAVDS
+153 TTADGVELAVDS
-165 LGVRMSYRKPCYATW
+165 LGVKMSYRKPCYAMW

-209 VRIYDANLNL
+209 VRIYDENLNL

-232 KTPFQSAVY
+232 KTPFRSAVY
-241 TMLQDEDGSLW
+241 TMMQNGDGSLW

-271 DISRIALVIRGRETE
+271 AISRIALTVRSRETT
-286 HHVYSMQKDRWGRL
+286 HHVYSLQKDRWGRL
-300 WVSTLNHGLFCLT
+300 WVATLNHGLFCIT
-313 RTGKSWRCQP
+313 PSGKSWRCQP
-323 IVLSHDDKTGKY
+323 IVLSHDDRTGKY

-363 ADNPASLRFTLH
+363 ADNPASLRFTLY

-414 PGVSLISKDVDFRHF
+414 SGVSLISKDVDFRHF

-526 EEGEMMEAVSARDT
+526 DEGEMMEAVSARDT

-559 ANIQSISYRFQLDGG
+559 ANIQSISYRFQLDDG

-670 KYDKEKHLVVAVKAA
+670 RYDKEKHLVVAVKAA

-694 AAKAAE
+694 EAKAAE
-700 KKTTAEKTTAE
+700 KKATAEKTTAE
-711 KTAAEKATI
+711 KETAEKITI
-720 ETATAETMAV
+720 ETATAETMAE
-730 EAVVAD
+730 EAAVAD
-736 GQQPL
+736 VQQSL

-773 NSDLSVTDLATK
+773 NSDLSVTELAAK

>member
-1 MTKNRIIRYFLMWI
+1 M
-15 CCLSSHVAEAVPTLQ
+15 SSHVAEAVPTLQ

-38 GVTERRLNELDGL
+38 GIVERRLNETDGL

-79 GYRFVSF
+79 GYSFVSF
-86 KPKAGDGCSMGVNR
+86 KPKSGDGCSVGVNR
-100 IKDIRIRDP
+100 IKDFRIRDP
-109 YIYCNAEGYCFVFD
+109 YIYCNVEGCCVVFD
-123 IRTGRFDDSHLSWNK
+123 IRTGQFDDCHLSWNR
-138 ALRKWGF
+138 ALCKWGF
-145 SSQGTKRL
+145 PEQGKRRL
-153 KTADGVEWAVDS
+153 TTADGVELAVDS
-165 LGVRMSYRKPCYATW
+165 LGVKMSYRKPCYAMW

-209 VRIYDANLNL
+209 VRIYDENLNL

-232 KTPFQSAVY
+232 KTPFRSAVY

-262 LLPRADGSY
+262 LSPHADGSY
-271 DISRIALVIRGRETE
+271 DISRIALVIRGREKE

-347 ELLVGTTLGL
+347 ELLAGTTLGL

-363 ADNPASLRFTLH
+363 AANPASLRFIRH

-414 PGVSLISKDVDFRHF
+414 PGISLLSKDVDFRHF

-526 EEGEMMEAVSARDT
+526 DEGEMMEAVSARDT

-559 ANIQSISYRFQLDGG
+559 ANIQSISYRFQLDDG

-670 KYDKEKHLVVAVKAA
+670 RYDKEKHLVVAVKAA

-694 AAKAAE
+694 EAKAAE
-700 KKTTAEKTTAE
+700 KKATAEKTTAE
-711 KTAAEKATI
+711 KETAEKITI
-720 ETATAETMAV
+720 ETATAETMAE
-730 EAVVAD
+730 EAAVAD
-736 GQQPL
+736 VQQSL

-773 NSDLSVTDLATK
+773 NSDLSVTELAAK

-811 ARMNRAVALLR
+811 ARMNRAVALLH

>member
-1 MTKNRIIRYFLMWI
+1 M
-15 CCLSSHVAEAVPTLQ
+15 
-30 DGGAWAKQ
+30 
-38 GVTERRLNELDGL
+38 
-51 AHHHATGLVQDRQ
+51 
-64 GMIWVATWNGLSRYD
+64 
-79 GYRFVSF
+79 
-86 KPKAGDGCSMGVNR
+86 
-100 IKDIRIRDP
+100 
-109 YIYCNAEGYCFVFD
+109 
-123 IRTGRFDDSHLSWNK
+123 
-138 ALRKWGF
+138 
-145 SSQGTKRL
+145 
-153 KTADGVEWAVDS
+153 
-165 LGVRMSYRKPCYATW
+165 
-180 LLRQPGCQVRALFR
+180 
-194 DREGRIWVCSRDDAS
+194 
-209 VRIYDANLNL
+209 
-219 LGFLGADGRLHGE
+219 
-232 KTPFQSAVY
+232 
-241 TMLQDEDGSLW
+241 MLQDEDGSLW

-262 LLPRADGSY
+262 LSPRADGSY
-271 DISRIALVIRGRETE
+271 DISRIALTVRSRETT
-286 HHVYSMQKDRWGRL
+286 HHVYSLQKDRWGRL
-300 WVSTLNHGLFCLT
+300 WVATLNHGLFCIT
-313 RTGKSWRCQP
+313 PSGKSWRCQP
-323 IVLSHDDKTGKY
+323 IVLSHDDMTGKY

-347 ELLVGTTLGL
+347 ELLAGTTLGL

-363 ADNPASLRFTLH
+363 AANPASLRFTLH

-559 ANIQSISYRFQLDGG
+559 ANTQSISYRFQLDDG

-634 LLALLFIYT
+634 LLVLLFIYT

-670 KYDKEKHLVVAVKAA
+670 RYDKEKHLVVAVKAA

-694 AAKAAE
+694 EAKAAE
-700 KKTTAEKTTAE
+700 KKAAEKKA
-711 KTAAEKATI
+711 AAEKATI
-720 ETATAETMAV
+720 ETATAETMAE
-730 EAVVAD
+730 EAAVAD
-736 GQQPL
+736 VQQPL

-773 NSDLSVTDLATK
+773 NSDLSVTELAAK